1 MENQL
6 IKEIR
11 ALEDNKLLEYIVTF
25 QDRVETTQQYL
36 AEEEDLD
43 VSMVMRAKLQEYSYK
58 LRLLIDEQKRRS
70 L

>member
-1 MENQL
+1 MKNQL
-6 IKEIR
+6 INEIR

-36 AEEEDLD
+36 AEEEDFD
-43 VSMVMRAKLQEYSYK
+43 VSMVMRAKLQEYAYK
-58 LRLLIDEQKRRS
+58 LRLLIEEQDRRA